1 VTKKIAAAFLILLL
15 CISSA
20 LLIDDYKYKSVIPS
34 GVYCGDLHIGGL
46 TREQAEAKLIKFT
59 EEILQSTITLEHDDF
74 KWSFNVADHL
84 EIDINKTLD
93 HIFAYTQKGNII
105 ERFALRQQLK
115 KSPLQVNPDVK
126 YHEKNLR
133 TSFDEINKAIHIKPV
148 NAYFK
153 IDGDR
158 ISIVDDI
165 EGQMLDEDELKA
177 RIASN
182 LWAQNKTLK
191 IPVKKY
197 RADITKEDLA
207 ALEIREKVAEYSTK
221 FNKAQKGR
229 TKNIQLAAE
238 QINGL
243 ILLPGDVFSFN
254 QVVGER
260 TRDKGY
266 QEAPVFINNQTV
278 SDIGGGVCQVSST
291 LYNLALLMNLEII
304 ERTNHSLPVSYVP
317 LGRDATV
324 NYGTIDLKFKNN
336 TNSNLLLV
344 TEVVDDTITAKFFG
358 KEKPAFTINL
368 ISETVRTIP
377 PPVTIKEDKN
387 LLKGEVKIQPG
398 SPGYVVKLW
407 KTYISG
413 EKEEK
418 ILVSTD
424 TYNPTPTV
432 LYSGIKEV
440 ESLEPQLANEV

>member
-1 VTKKIAAAFLILLL
+1 
-15 CISSA
+15 
-20 LLIDDYKYKSVIPS
+20 
-34 GVYCGDLHIGGL
+34 
-46 TREQAEAKLIKFT
+46 
-59 EEILQSTITLEHDDF
+59 
-74 KWSFNVADHL
+74 
-84 EIDINKTLD
+84 
-93 HIFAYTQKGNII
+93 
-105 ERFALRQQLK
+105 
-115 KSPLQVNPDVK
+115 
-126 YHEKNLR
+126 
-133 TSFDEINKAIHIKPV
+133 
-148 NAYFK
+148 
-153 IDGDR
+153 
-158 ISIVDDI
+158 
-165 EGQMLDEDELKA
+165 
-177 RIASN
+177 
-182 LWAQNKTLK
+182 
-191 IPVKKY
+191 
-197 RADITKEDLA
+197 
-207 ALEIREKVAEYSTK
+207 
-221 FNKAQKGR
+221 
-229 TKNIQLAAE
+229 
-238 QINGL
+238 
-243 ILLPGDVFSFN
+243 
-254 QVVGER
+254 
-260 TRDKGY
+260 
-266 QEAPVFINNQTV
+266 
-278 SDIGGGVCQVSST
+278 
-291 LYNLALLMNLEII
+291 MNLEII

-324 NYGTIDLKFKNN
+324 NYNNIDLKFKNN